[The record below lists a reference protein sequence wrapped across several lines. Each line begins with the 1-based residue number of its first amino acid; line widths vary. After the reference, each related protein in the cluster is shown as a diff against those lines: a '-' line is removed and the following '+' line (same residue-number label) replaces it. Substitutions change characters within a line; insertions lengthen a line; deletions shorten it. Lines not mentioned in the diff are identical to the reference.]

1 MDNTLIYKKIFIESK
16 IKRPLTEEEL
26 EQLQEG
32 KLKNALIGLSILGA
46 TLGMASCANGIN
58 VQEFDNQ
65 EKSYEWN
72 VEDPEN
78 FIKFTPIKDNSL
90 TKLLLNNLDKTISS
104 NDLIDELEDY
114 NSSGRAA
121 SSSRLG
127 NKVKPSSGDTGTS
140 TIELSAPTEKEISG
154 ITVKPGD
161 YNKMS
166 KDNVIDTIPFDTDL
180 LLSVTTKP
188 DEIKKEG
195 LFLKLGDTDKY
206 ILILGKYAVPEEG
219 RAASSST
226 LKDRQRGYT
235 HSTGDSEFTLV
246 DGDGDIK
253 FTFNSTDVDEAEET
267 HFYDDTSFSDLGIVF
282 YSNY

>member
-1 MDNTLIYKKIFIESK
+1 MENEKLFERIYLESK
-16 IKRPLTEEEL
+16 LKSRLTENEY

-78 FIKFTPIKDNSL
+78 FIKFTPVKDNSL
-90 TKLLLNNLDKTISS
+90 TKMLLNNLDKTISS

-140 TIELSAPTEKEISG
+140 TIGLSAPTEEVGG

-226 LKDRQRGYT
+226 LKDRQRDYT

-246 DGDGDIK
+246 DGEGDIK

-267 HFYDDTSFSDLGIVF
+267 HFYDDTSFSDLGIIF